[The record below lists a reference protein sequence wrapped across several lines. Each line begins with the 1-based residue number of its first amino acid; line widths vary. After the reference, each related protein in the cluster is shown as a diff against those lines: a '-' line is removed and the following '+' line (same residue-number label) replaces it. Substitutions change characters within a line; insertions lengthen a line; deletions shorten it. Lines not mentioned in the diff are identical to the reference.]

1 MKRPQL
7 PGART
12 GRKDCAVHIFPDSE
26 AFGRQFA
33 RAAHLASTLV
43 TRHAFPD
50 GETLVRVH
58 TPPGRHAVLVRSLYD
73 PNAKLVEI
81 LLAADAL
88 RRAGARTV
96 TFIAPYLP
104 YMRQDTVFAPGEPIS
119 QYVIGDCLHRAFDR
133 VLTVEAHLHRTRRL
147 SDVISPRAKSLSAA
161 PAVARWVRQ
170 TGWRTLLVG
179 PDAESQAWIR
189 PIAQAARCP
198 WVVGHKQRLGDQ
210 RVEIRFPIL
219 PTTPR
224 AVIVDDVA
232 SSGGTLSTAVRV
244 LRRAGVPTV
253 DAVVVHAIFAPGAQA
268 RIRRA
273 GVRRLVSCD
282 TIPHPTNEIH
292 LAPLLAAT
300 KEFHVEES
308 GE

>member
-1 MKRPQL
+1 VHRRSPV
-7 PGART
+7 
-12 GRKDCAVHIFPDSE
+12 CAV
-26 AFGRQFA
+26 A
-33 RAAHLASTLV
+33 RLSVAPNQCRRSLSLFVFVFHS
-43 TRHAFPD
+43 RNC
-50 GETLVRVH
+50 
-58 TPPGRHAVLVRSLYD
+58 VRSPARGTSL
-73 PNAKLVEI
+73 PFLGVALPPV
-81 LLAADAL
+81 LA
-88 RRAGARTV
+88 R
-96 TFIAPYLP
+96 
-104 YMRQDTVFAPGEPIS
+104 PGIT
-119 QYVIGDCLHRAFDR
+119 A
-133 VLTVEAHLHRTRRL
+133 VEAHLHRTRRL